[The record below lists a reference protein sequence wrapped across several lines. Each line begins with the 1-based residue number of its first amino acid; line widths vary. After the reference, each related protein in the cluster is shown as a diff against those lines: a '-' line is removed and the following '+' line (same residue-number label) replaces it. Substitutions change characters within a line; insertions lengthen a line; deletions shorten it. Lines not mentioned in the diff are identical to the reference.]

1 VKKQV
6 LVPKEYLIP
15 THSSFPFSDS
25 SLPFSYVR
33 GSGKGSSNTYLFTY
47 LLQSGKVPSRVL
59 SLFFDLL
66 STVKVK

>member
-1 VKKQV
+1 MKKQV

-15 THSSFPFSDS
+15 PHSSFPFSDS
-25 SLPFSYVR
+25 SLPFSS

-66 STVKVK
+66 ETVKVK